1 MEMHTNPKF
10 CERCNIEHPPING
23 LLQSEIV
30 RESHRYSYRKLE
42 FEIWI
47 IESINS
53 HFWSWSI
60 PVGKTKGLVDKIL
73 HQLNYSIPS
82 FNEGYSMPSYLFREM
97 LKSKEVAFE
106 AALKSLRE
114 ISDSILDA
122 LLPSEEKK
130 VRELKQALQ
139 EFK

>member
-1 MEMHTNPKF
+1 MHTNPKF
-10 CERCNIEHPPING
+10 CEHCNIEHPPING

-53 HFWSWSI
+53 HFWSWSV
-60 PVGKTKGLVDKIL
+60 PVGKTKELVNKIL